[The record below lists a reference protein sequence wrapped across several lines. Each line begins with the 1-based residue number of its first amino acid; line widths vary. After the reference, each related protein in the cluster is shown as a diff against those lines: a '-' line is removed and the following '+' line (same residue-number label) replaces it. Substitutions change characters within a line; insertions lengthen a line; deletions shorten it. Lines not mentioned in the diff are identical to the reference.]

1 MSQVSTSSEV
11 PSPVCL
17 TTRLTPSGRGAVAV
31 ICVEGENAVARVAQ
45 YFVSATRKPLA
56 SFPVNRVVFGRWAQ
70 SDGHGEELVVCRTSE
85 TSVEVNC
92 HGGAAAAR
100 AIMKSLVAD
109 GAVEQV
115 SSRWVNRRTSDSIQA
130 EAWLALTE
138 ARTER
143 TAAILLDQYR
153 GALRKAIRDAIVQL
167 QNGDSTKARCELA
180 TLLQRGD
187 IGMHLTRPWRVA
199 FAGPP
204 NVGKSSLMNRL
215 LGYERSI
222 VFDQPGTTRDLLSAP
237 TAFDGWSMEL
247 TDTAGLR
254 DSEDTIEVEGV
265 SRATKFLAEAD
276 LTVLVFD
283 TTTGWDERQEQLAE
297 RHPNALLVANKCD
310 LHGVRES
317 AKPFLATSALTGE
330 GVRELMQQIV
340 ERLVRSEM
348 MPGDAVPFTSRQIHA
363 IAAAC
368 QAVDDGELS
377 FAIEELQ
384 TLIADLLTSTH
395 ETPIE

>member
-187 IGMHLTRPWRVA
+187 IGMHFSDKDPRWKGASSDRFLTHALTRLADKGGAVRTPQGR
-199 FAGPP
+199 
-204 NVGKSSLMNRL
+204 
-215 LGYERSI
+215 GYAYAA
-222 VFDQPGTTRDLLSAP
+222 V
-237 TAFDGWSMEL
+237 
-247 TDTAGLR
+247 TDPAARTEP
-254 DSEDTIEVEGV
+254 S
-265 SRATKFLAEAD
+265 
-276 LTVLVFD
+276 TV
-283 TTTGWDERQEQLAE
+283 
-297 RHPNALLVANKCD
+297 
-310 LHGVRES
+310 
-317 AKPFLATSALTGE
+317 
-330 GVRELMQQIV
+330 
-340 ERLVRSEM
+340 
-348 MPGDAVPFTSRQIHA
+348 
-363 IAAAC
+363 
-368 QAVDDGELS
+368 
-377 FAIEELQ
+377 
-384 TLIADLLTSTH
+384 
-395 ETPIE
+395 